1 MIFNASTIGNSSRT
15 SQPLYNSRI
24 MNTFVEYLDKRYPS
38 VNIDDIFEYAGMT
51 KYEVDDN
58 GHWFS
63 QRQADRFH
71 EITVEKTGN
80 ENIAR
85 DAGRYITSAAK
96 VGPLR
101 KFALGMINPAN
112 VYLMFG
118 RLSRA
123 VSRGAVISSKKL
135 SSNKV
140 EIISTPTVGTD
151 EKPYQ
156 CENRLGSIESLSKL
170 FTEEFAE
177 VEHSLCIHKGD
188 DCCKY
193 LVSWEKTQS
202 YRWRKACSIFMTS
215 GLIVS
220 LALSLTIKPGSLPL
234 FLIPFLFLS
243 LLLFLYAE
251 YLQKRAL
258 EKIIYDQGDVAKEL
272 IDELNAHHSNAVL
285 VQEIGRAISTVM
297 DIDKV
302 IERVLK
308 LIEKHLNFDRGMI
321 MIADDEN
328 TFLRFKAGYGYT
340 EDEEK
345 VLKDI
350 EFRIDD
356 ADSVEALVKSFKSR
370 KPFVVNSSSEIKK
383 SFSKQNGSKLIEK
396 MGVESFVCVP
406 IAYKEE
412 PLGLLFVEKI
422 QVKGQLTQSE
432 INILAGIASQTAVS
446 IVNATSFQRIQEN
459 EEKYRLL
466 AETATDV
473 IWVLDMTMH
482 KYIYISPAIMKLLGY
497 EPVEAMAFSLE
508 ESPALFISEITV
520 ATFDKMLKKAAENDE
535 ECSKTLIME
544 QELFCKDG
552 SKVFTETT
560 VSLLEGTGE
569 EQPRLFGITRD
580 ISERKKADKEKQQLE
595 SQLQQSQKMES
606 IGTLA
611 GGIAHDFNN
620 ILGIILGNTEMSLE
634 DIPED
639 NRARETL
646 EEIRNASMRARDLIK
661 QLLSFSRKSDYAL
674 KALKIIPDIK
684 EALNFLRSSMP
695 RNVKIKKIF
704 PEDSYTILADQTQI
718 HQIIINLCSNA
729 FDAMEED
736 GGLLT
741 VQVADEKIDQWSVAS
756 ASHLA
761 PGQYVKLSV
770 IDTGHGMSGDTIK
783 RIFEPY
789 FTTKEVGKGT
799 GMGLAVVHGI
809 IEKYGGHISVES
821 EIGKGTVFNLW
832 FPAIYQLEEKSE
844 LFAEKILPRG
854 TEHILYVDDEESMAR
869 MGQMVLERL
878 DYKVEIATDPSKA
891 LDLLQNNPESLFELV
906 VTDFS
911 MPSMT
916 GRKFAEQIFTIN
928 PDLPVILCTG
938 FSEQYTEKGDS
949 KTNIQKCLEKPFNM
963 SELANAVR
971 DALDSLK
978 PDSSE

>member
-1 MIFNASTIGNSSRT
+1 MILNASTIGNSSQT

-24 MNTFVEYLDKRYPS
+24 MNTFVEYLDKCYPS
-38 VNIDDIFEYAGMT
+38 VKINDVFEYADIT
-51 KYEVDDN
+51 KYEVDDS

-71 EITVEKTGN
+71 EIIVEKTGN

-96 VGPLR
+96 IGPLR

-112 VYLMFG
+112 VYLMIG

-123 VSRGAVISSKKL
+123 VSRGAIISSKKL
-135 SSNKV
+135 SPNKV

-156 CENRLGSIESLSKL
+156 CENRLGTIESLSKL
-170 FTEEFAE
+170 FTDEFAD
-177 VEHSLCIHKGD
+177 VEHPSCIHRGD
-188 DCCKY
+188 DCCRY
-193 LVSWEKTQS
+193 LVSWKKTQS
-202 YRWRKACSIFMTS
+202 YRWRKACNIFMIS

-220 LALSLTIKPGSLPL
+220 TGLSLTIKPGSLPL
-234 FLIPFLFLS
+234 FLTPFLFLS

-251 YLQKRAL
+251 YLQKK
-258 EKIIYDQGDVAKEL
+258 EQKKIIYDQGDVAKEL
-272 IDELNAHHSNAVL
+272 IDEINTHHSNAVP
-285 VQEIGRAISTVM
+285 VQEVGRAISTVM

-328 TFLRFKAGYGYT
+328 TFLRFKTGYGYS

-356 ADSVEALVKSFKSR
+356 ADSVEALVKSFKKR
-370 KPFVVNSSSEIKK
+370 EPFVANSPLEIKNN
-383 SFSKQNGSKLIEK
+383 FSKQNGFKLVEK
-396 MGVESFVCVP
+396 MGIESFVCVP

-412 PLGLLFVEKI
+412 PLGLLFVENIRYK
-422 QVKGQLTQSE
+422 KQLVQSE
-432 INILAGIASQTAVS
+432 INLLEGIASQTAVS

-466 AETATDV
+466 AENATDV
-473 IWVLDMTMH
+473 IWVLDMDLQ
-482 KYIYISPAIMKLLGY
+482 KYTYVSPAITKLIGY
-497 EPVEAMAFSLE
+497 KPVEIMAFNLE
-508 ESPALFISEITV
+508 ESLPLFSPEITV
-520 ATFDKMLKKAAENDE
+520 ATINKMLEKAAESNE
-535 ECSKTLIME
+535 ESSNTWTME
-544 QELFCKDG
+544 LEIPCKDG
-552 SKVFTETT
+552 SNVFTETS
-560 VSLLEGTGE
+560 VSLLDDPEGTK
-569 EQPRLFGITRD
+569 PKLLGITRD
-580 ISERKKADKEKQQLE
+580 ISERKKADKERQQLE

-620 ILGIILGNTEMSLE
+620 ILGIILGNTEMSLK
-634 DIPED
+634 DIPD
-639 NRARETL
+639 GNRAKQTL
-646 EEIRNASMRARDLIK
+646 EEVRDASLRAKDMIQ
-661 QLLSFSRKSDYAL
+661 QLLSFGRKSDYVR
-674 KALKIIPDIK
+674 KPLKIIPDINESLK
-684 EALNFLRSSMP
+684 FLRSSIP
-695 RNVKIKKIF
+695 RSVKIKKIF

-718 HQIIINLCSNA
+718 HQIMINLCSNA

-741 VQVADEKIDQWSVAS
+741 VQLADENIYQWSMKS
-756 ASHLA
+756 ANRLA
-761 PGQYVKLSV
+761 PGQYVKLSI
-770 IDTGHGMSGDTIK
+770 IDTGHGMSSDTIK

-789 FTTKEVGKGT
+789 FTTKDVGKGT

-809 IEKYGGHISVES
+809 VEKYGGHISVES

-832 FPAIYQLEEKSE
+832 LPAVDKLEEKPE
-844 LFAEKILPRG
+844 PFAEKILPRG

-878 DYKVEIATDPSKA
+878 DYQVKIATGPAEA
-891 LDLLQNNPESLFELV
+891 LDLLQNNPESLFKLV

-911 MPSMT
+911 MPGMT
-916 GRKFAEQIFTIN
+916 GRKLAEHIFSIN

-938 FSEQYTEKGDS
+938 FSEQYIEKGVS

-963 SELANAVR
+963 SELASAVR
-971 DALDSLK
+971 EVLDSQK
-978 PDSSE
+978 PDSAE